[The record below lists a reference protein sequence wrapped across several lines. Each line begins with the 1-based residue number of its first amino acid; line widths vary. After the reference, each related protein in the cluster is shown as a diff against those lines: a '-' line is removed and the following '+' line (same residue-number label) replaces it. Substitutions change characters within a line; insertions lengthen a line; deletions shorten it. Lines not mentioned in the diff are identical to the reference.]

1 MKKLT
6 TYSMAYRAAV
16 EAAAR
21 QQGLSLDSDDTSLT
35 GGVRL
40 TSKTLV
46 QAARQPAAQHYEV
59 TADMSEGDIHRLLFA
74 MPDAPSSAGSPAQ
87 TPETFRNLRTV
98 CRRSV
103 L

>member
-46 QAARQPAAQHYEV
+46 QAARQPAAQ
-59 TADMSEGDIHRLLFA
+59 R
-74 MPDAPSSAGSPAQ
+74 
-87 TPETFRNLRTV
+87 
-98 CRRSV
+98 
-103 L
+103 

>member
-21 QQGLSLDSDDTSLT
+21 QQGMSLDSDDTSLT

-74 MPDAPSSAGSPAQ
+74 MPDAPAVPGPLLKR
-87 TPETFRNLRTV
+87 P
-98 CRRSV
+98 RRFAT
-103 L
+103 